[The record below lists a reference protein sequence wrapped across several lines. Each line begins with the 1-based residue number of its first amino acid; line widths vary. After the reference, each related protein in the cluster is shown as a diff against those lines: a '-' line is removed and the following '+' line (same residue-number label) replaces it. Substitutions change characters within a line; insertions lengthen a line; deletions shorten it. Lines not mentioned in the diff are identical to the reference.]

1 MNKTINLHPS
11 WLQYLEK
18 EFSKPYMQEIKSFL
32 EKEIKAW
39 KTIYPHSKNIFAALN
54 YTPLE
59 KVKVVIIWQDPY
71 HWENQ
76 AHGLSFSV
84 PNSQTKL
91 PPSLKNIFK
100 EIESDLGNS
109 PSPPKERVG
118 VRSWNLENWARQW
131 ILLLNAILTVEKE
144 KPASHSKIWWQNF
157 TDEVIRIISQKLD
170 WVVFILWGNFAKSK
184 KILIDTNKHFIIEW
198 VHPSPLSASRWF
210 FGSKP
215 FSKTNEILRKL
226 GKEEIKW

>member
-1 MNKTINLHPS
+1 MKNIKLDSS

-32 EKEIKAW
+32 EKELKAW
-39 KTIYPHSKNIFAALN
+39 KTIYPNTKTIFTALN
-54 YTPLE
+54 YTPLN
-59 KVKVVIIWQDPY
+59 KVKVVIIGQDPY
-71 HWENQ
+71 HGENQ

-100 EIESDLGNS
+100 EIESDLWK
-109 PSPPKERVG
+109 PSEALTNPDIDWRLV
-118 VRSWNLENWARQW
+118 SWAKQW
-131 ILLLNAILTVEKE
+131 VLLLNAILTVEASKA
-144 KPASHSKIWWQNF
+144 ASHSKIWWQNF
-157 TDEVIRIISQKLD
+157 TDEIIKIINKELD
-170 WVVFILWGNFAKSK
+170 WVVFILWGNYAKTK

-210 FGSKP
+210 FWSKP
-215 FSKTNEILRKL
+215 FSKTNEILKSQWK
-226 GKEEIKW
+226 KEINW